1 MFGSAPT
8 TDSFILDS
16 EIVAID
22 PNDGRLKSFQEL
34 SNRARKDVKLE
45 DVKVAVCVYAF
56 DIMYLDSEVRSG
68 PTEDCV
74 TADSAA

>member
-1 MFGSAPT
+1 MFGSTAT
-8 TDSFILDS
+8 TDPFILDS

-56 DIMYLDSEVRSG
+56 DIMYLDGEVRFGMSD
-68 PTEDCV
+68 DCV
-74 TADSAA
+74 TADAA